1 MDAESEW
8 KLILSCRAG
17 SAAAFEP
24 LVRRYE
30 GRALLVASSLLGD
43 ADEAADAV
51 QDAFVRAYRG
61 LHRLREGSGFG
72 PWFSVLLRNHCLDL
86 LRSRR
91 RGHAS
96 LTAEQLDREAW
107 SEPAGSGA
115 MEREQLSS
123 AVHRALAA
131 ISPEHRQVLVLK
143 ELEGLSYAQISEATG
158 TTAGTVASRLHH
170 ARAALKKVL
179 VSRGI
184 SLTEGG

>member
-24 LVRRYE
+24 LVRQYE
-30 GRALLVASSLLGD
+30 GRALLVARGLLGD
-43 ADEAADAV
+43 GDEAADAV

-72 PWFSVLLRNHCLDL
+72 PWFNVLLRNHCLDL

-91 RGHAS
+91 GHAG
-96 LTAEQLDREAW
+96 LTAERLDREVW
-107 SEPAGSGA
+107 SEPTGTDG

-123 AVHRALAA
+123 AVHRALSA

-143 ELEGLSYAQISEATG
+143 EMEGLSYAEIAEATG
-158 TTAGTVASRLHH
+158 VVAGTVASRLHH
-170 ARAALKKVL
+170 ARAELKKVL

-184 SLTEGG
+184 SLTEAG

>member
-8 KLILSCRAG
+8 KLILSCRTG

-24 LVRRYE
+24 LVRQYE
-30 GRALLVASSLLGD
+30 GRALVVARALLGD

-91 RGHAS
+91 RDHAS

-107 SEPAGSGA
+107 SEPEGTQG
-115 MEREQLSS
+115 MERARLST
-123 AVHRALAA
+123 AVHRALSA

-143 ELEGLSYAQISEATG
+143 EMEGLSYAEIAEATG
-158 TTAGTVASRLHH
+158 VAAGTVASRLHH
-170 ARAALKKVL
+170 ARATLKEVL

-184 SLTEGG
+184 SLTEAG

>member
-1 MDAESEW
+1 VDTESEW

-30 GRALLVASSLLGD
+30 GRALLVARGLLGD
-43 ADEAADAV
+43 GDEAADAV

-72 PWFSVLLRNHCLDL
+72 PWFNVLLRNHCLDL
-86 LRSRR
+86 LRSPR
-91 RGHAS
+91 RGS
-96 LTAEQLDREAW
+96 TGWTAERLDAEAW
-107 SEPAGSGA
+107 SEPTGTSA

-123 AVHRALAA
+123 AVHRALSA

-143 ELEGLSYAQISEATG
+143 EMEGLSYAEIAEATG
-158 TTAGTVASRLHH
+158 VAAGTVASRLHH

-184 SLTEGG
+184 SLTEAG